1 MSFRR
6 KVFFGLWW
14 VLLGWTENL
23 DHSGALCTDRWRKGT
38 VLYSAPHFLKQQM
51 TGYNYNFHASF
62 QIIFKNTP
70 SPFSRH
76 SLLSWLLS
84 GILQGTARRV
94 LPTPH
99 LPPEARPL
107 GHCHYSTS
115 RRRLAVQL
123 STDLPSASLLLT
135 FSSPEGVS
143 SSFVLGV
150 RLDRTDPVASWGPA
164 FPGPLY
170 VLFFSL
176 ILNSLRFLPNNVSA
190 TALNWYKSCN
200 FDRTH
205 SWFLFVKPFDSQ
217 PESFNEAFI

>member
-1 MSFRR
+1 
-6 KVFFGLWW
+6 
-14 VLLGWTENL
+14 
-23 DHSGALCTDRWRKGT
+23 
-38 VLYSAPHFLKQQM
+38 M

-70 SPFSRH
+70 SPFFST
-76 SLLSWLLS
+76 LSSQLIAKRYS
-84 GILQGTARRV
+84 TGDGAARAAHAS
-94 LPTPH
+94 P
-99 LPPEARPL
+99 AAGSSSSRPL
-107 GHCHYSTS
+107 SLQYQPPPP
-115 RRRLAVQL
+115 RRPAVYW
-123 STDLPSASLLLT
+123 SSDLPSASLLLT

-150 RLDRTDPVASWGPA
+150 RLDRTDPVASWAPA

-176 ILNSLRFLPNNVSA
+176 ILNSRFLPNNVSA

-205 SWFLFVKPFDSQ
+205 SWFLFVTPFDSQ